1 MKYQFFLC
9 CFVLASIKGLLT
21 SQRKEEQMIKAL
33 KQELEVTSQLEKDLE
48 DKGIKKWVNSID
60 NLEEK
65 LEEIIEDNLEGSKSS
80 RKLNNDEL
88 KIKERFLK
96 KIIKNN
102 DI

>member
-1 MKYQFFLC
+1 
-9 CFVLASIKGLLT
+9 
-21 SQRKEEQMIKAL
+21 MIKAL

-60 NLEEK
+60 KLEEK

-88 KIKERFLK
+88 ELNNDELKIKERFLK

>member
-1 MKYQFFLC
+1 
-9 CFVLASIKGLLT
+9 
-21 SQRKEEQMIKAL
+21 MIKAL

>member
-1 MKYQFFLC
+1 
-9 CFVLASIKGLLT
+9 
-21 SQRKEEQMIKAL
+21 MIKAL

-60 NLEEK
+60 KLEEK